1 MGRVLSG
8 DLRSCALQ
16 AGRENHRPAAPV
28 FGLGIGSNSNPMERG
43 SRLDVHKD
51 HSENDR
57 RPQNIT
63 LNGIVALLA
72 KDRSVQ
78 IVRSAL
84 SIWLLARCFRF

>member
-1 MGRVLSG
+1 VATYGH
-8 DLRSCALQ
+8 ALCRLAEKIIGPQ
-16 AGRENHRPAAPV
+16 RRYLV
-28 FGLGIGSNSNPMERG
+28 WGIGSNSNPMERG

-51 HSENDR
+51 FILRMTEGR
-57 RPQNIT
+57 KKIT
-63 LNGIVALLA
+63 LNGIVAQLA